1 MARAQLLFGGDKGD
15 ARQIRDQLRVLFVR
29 GADGRDAC
37 DGMDRMSW
45 IESAN
50 DTMRGF
56 PLQNLPFCVFQVRG
70 GGQRLGVGIGDS
82 ILDLGRL
89 AQSEAMSGVP
99 VDVREACMESTLNRL
114 MACGGEKTRRLRGA
128 LMRMLAED
136 VPQSTVNTLKPLLQP
151 MSAAEFCVPVVI

>member
-37 DGMDRMSW
+37 DGMDRMSGMSESWNRKSW

-82 ILDLGRL
+82 IFDLGRL

-136 VPQSTVNTLKPLLQP
+136 VPQST
-151 MSAAEFCVPVVI
+151 